1 MKKEVK
7 ELKEMKEVNKDKE
20 INKSSELDKLKKESN
35 QEDKGSSSMFDLEE
49 NPWGDDD
56 YFGDNPYP
64 HFG

>member
-1 MKKEVK
+1 MKKEI
-7 ELKEMKEVNKDKE
+7 EEKE
-20 INKSSELDKLKKESN
+20 IEEKDKSSELDKLKKDSN
-35 QEDKGSSSMFDLEE
+35 KDDKGSSSMFDLEE